1 MKRFSSTTLKTA
13 FVKSIPIFCS
23 YVFVSMA
30 YGMMMASAGF
40 PWYDS
45 LLVSLTV
52 YTGAFQFV
60 LITFLSSGASLITIA
75 LTALLMNSRQS
86 FYSITFLKEFKQM
99 GRRKLYM
106 IHTMTDETYAVNC
119 TLDLPKKEKEDTMFL
134 VALFSRC
141 YWIVGSVLGGILG
154 QIVPFD
160 LTGLDFCMTALFLI
174 IFIDQWEKQR
184 STRCRCLRS
193 DHLRTPCTPVSCISG
208 SRKMPASLERLGQAL
223 PSAIMAVLIIYCMKD
238 IPTGGISAAVPK
250 LLAAAVVF
258 ITYKWKHQTLVSI
271 LLGTISYMML
281 LRLF

>member
-1 MKRFSSTTLKTA
+1 MTKRFSSTTLKTA

-86 FYSITFLKEFKQM
+86 FYSLTFLKEFKQM

-154 QIVPFD
+154 QIIPFD
-160 LTGLDFCMTALFLI
+160 LTGIDFCMTALFLI
-174 IFIDQWEKQR
+174 IFIDQWEKAEKHTPALTGLGIGVICLLIFGENRFMLPALLIVSALLLLFQR
-184 STRCRCLRS
+184 KET
-193 DHLRTPCTPVSCISG
+193 
-208 SRKMPASLERLGQAL
+208 
-223 PSAIMAVLIIYCMKD
+223 
-238 IPTGGISAAVPK
+238 
-250 LLAAAVVF
+250 LA
-258 ITYKWKHQTLVSI
+258 
-271 LLGTISYMML
+271 
-281 LRLF
+281 

>member
-1 MKRFSSTTLKTA
+1 MKHYSSTTLKTA

-86 FYSITFLKEFKQM
+86 FYSLTFLKEFKQM

-141 YWIVGSVLGGILG
+141 YWMIGSVIGGILG
-154 QIVPFD
+154 QIIPFD
-160 LTGLDFCMTALFLI
+160 LTGIDFCMTALFLI
-174 IFIDQWEKQR
+174 IFIDQWEKAKKHSPALTGLGIGILCLLIFGENRFMLPALLIVSALLLLFQR
-184 STRCRCLRS
+184 KET
-193 DHLRTPCTPVSCISG
+193 
-208 SRKMPASLERLGQAL
+208 
-223 PSAIMAVLIIYCMKD
+223 
-238 IPTGGISAAVPK
+238 
-250 LLAAAVVF
+250 LA
-258 ITYKWKHQTLVSI
+258 
-271 LLGTISYMML
+271 
-281 LRLF
+281 

>member
-1 MKRFSSTTLKTA
+1 MKRFSATTLKTA

-154 QIVPFD
+154 QIIPFD

-174 IFIDQWEKQR
+174 IFIDQWEKAEKHTPALTGLGIGVICLLIFGENRFMLPALLIVSALLLLFQR
-184 STRCRCLRS
+184 
-193 DHLRTPCTPVSCISG
+193 
-208 SRKMPASLERLGQAL
+208 KEN
-223 PSAIMAVLIIYCMKD
+223 
-238 IPTGGISAAVPK
+238 
-250 LLAAAVVF
+250 LA
-258 ITYKWKHQTLVSI
+258 
-271 LLGTISYMML
+271 
-281 LRLF
+281 

>member
-141 YWIVGSVLGGILG
+141 YWMVGSVLGGILG
-154 QIVPFD
+154 QIIPFD
-160 LTGLDFCMTALFLI
+160 LTGIDFCMTALFLI
-174 IFIDQWEKQR
+174 IFIDQWEKAEKHTPALTGLGIGVICLLIFGENRFMLPALLIVSALLLLFQR
-184 STRCRCLRS
+184 
-193 DHLRTPCTPVSCISG
+193 
-208 SRKMPASLERLGQAL
+208 KEN
-223 PSAIMAVLIIYCMKD
+223 
-238 IPTGGISAAVPK
+238 
-250 LLAAAVVF
+250 LA
-258 ITYKWKHQTLVSI
+258 
-271 LLGTISYMML
+271 
-281 LRLF
+281 

>member
-30 YGMMMASAGF
+30 YGMMMASADF

-154 QIVPFD
+154 QIIPFD

-174 IFIDQWEKQR
+174 IFIDQWEKAEKHTPALTGLGIGVICLLIFGENRFMLPALLIVSALLLLFQR
-184 STRCRCLRS
+184 
-193 DHLRTPCTPVSCISG
+193 
-208 SRKMPASLERLGQAL
+208 KEN
-223 PSAIMAVLIIYCMKD
+223 
-238 IPTGGISAAVPK
+238 
-250 LLAAAVVF
+250 LA
-258 ITYKWKHQTLVSI
+258 
-271 LLGTISYMML
+271 
-281 LRLF
+281 

>member
-1 MKRFSSTTLKTA
+1 MTKRFSSTTLKTA

-86 FYSITFLKEFKQM
+86 FYSLTFLKEFKQM

-119 TLDLPKKEKEDTMFL
+119 TLDLPKKGKEDTMFL

-141 YWIVGSVLGGILG
+141 YWMIGSVIGGILG
-154 QIVPFD
+154 QIIPFD
-160 LTGLDFCMTALFLI
+160 LTGIDFCMTALFLI
-174 IFIDQWEKQR
+174 IFIDQWEKAKKHTPALTGLGIGIICLLIFGENRFMLPALLIVSALLLLFQR
-184 STRCRCLRS
+184 KET
-193 DHLRTPCTPVSCISG
+193 
-208 SRKMPASLERLGQAL
+208 
-223 PSAIMAVLIIYCMKD
+223 
-238 IPTGGISAAVPK
+238 
-250 LLAAAVVF
+250 LA
-258 ITYKWKHQTLVSI
+258 
-271 LLGTISYMML
+271 
-281 LRLF
+281 

>member
-154 QIVPFD
+154 QIIPFD

-174 IFIDQWEKQR
+174 IFIDQWEKAEKH
-184 STRCRCLRS
+184 TPALTGLGIGVICL
-193 DHLRTPCTPVSCISG
+193 
-208 SRKMPASLERLGQAL
+208 
-223 PSAIMAVLIIYCMKD
+223 LIFGENRFM
-238 IPTGGISAAVPK
+238 
-250 LLAAAVVF
+250 LLALL
-258 ITYKWKHQTLVSI
+258 IVSA
-271 LLGTISYMML
+271 LLL
-281 LRLF
+281 LFQRKENLA

>member
-134 VALFSRC
+134 VALFSRY

-154 QIVPFD
+154 QIIPFD

-174 IFIDQWEKQR
+174 IFIDQWEKAEKHTLALTGLGIGVICLLIFGENRFMLPALLIVSALLLLFQR
-184 STRCRCLRS
+184 
-193 DHLRTPCTPVSCISG
+193 
-208 SRKMPASLERLGQAL
+208 KEN
-223 PSAIMAVLIIYCMKD
+223 
-238 IPTGGISAAVPK
+238 
-250 LLAAAVVF
+250 LA
-258 ITYKWKHQTLVSI
+258 
-271 LLGTISYMML
+271 
-281 LRLF
+281 

>member
-30 YGMMMASAGF
+30 YGMMMAFAGF

-154 QIVPFD
+154 QIIPFD

-174 IFIDQWEKQR
+174 IFIDQWEKAEKHTLALTGLGIGVICLLIFGENRFMLPALLIVSALLLLFQR
-184 STRCRCLRS
+184 
-193 DHLRTPCTPVSCISG
+193 
-208 SRKMPASLERLGQAL
+208 KEN
-223 PSAIMAVLIIYCMKD
+223 
-238 IPTGGISAAVPK
+238 
-250 LLAAAVVF
+250 LA
-258 ITYKWKHQTLVSI
+258 
-271 LLGTISYMML
+271 
-281 LRLF
+281 

>member
-1 MKRFSSTTLKTA
+1 MKRFSSTTLKNA

-30 YGMMMASAGF
+30 YGMTMASAGF

-86 FYSITFLKEFKQM
+86 FYSLTFLKEFKQM

-154 QIVPFD
+154 QIIPFD
-160 LTGLDFCMTALFLI
+160 LTGIDFCMTALFLI
-174 IFIDQWEKQR
+174 IFIDQWEKAEKHTLALTGLGIGVICLLIFGENRFMLPALLIVSALLLLFQR
-184 STRCRCLRS
+184 
-193 DHLRTPCTPVSCISG
+193 
-208 SRKMPASLERLGQAL
+208 KEN
-223 PSAIMAVLIIYCMKD
+223 
-238 IPTGGISAAVPK
+238 
-250 LLAAAVVF
+250 LA
-258 ITYKWKHQTLVSI
+258 
-271 LLGTISYMML
+271 
-281 LRLF
+281 

>member
-1 MKRFSSTTLKTA
+1 MTKRFSSTTLKTA

-86 FYSITFLKEFKQM
+86 FYSLTFLKEFKQM

-141 YWIVGSVLGGILG
+141 YWMVGSVLGGILG
-154 QIVPFD
+154 QIIPFD
-160 LTGLDFCMTALFLI
+160 LTGIDFCMTALFLI
-174 IFIDQWEKQR
+174 IFIDQWEKAKKHSPALTGLGIGILCLLIFGENRFMLPALLIVSALLLLFQR
-184 STRCRCLRS
+184 KET
-193 DHLRTPCTPVSCISG
+193 
-208 SRKMPASLERLGQAL
+208 
-223 PSAIMAVLIIYCMKD
+223 
-238 IPTGGISAAVPK
+238 
-250 LLAAAVVF
+250 LA
-258 ITYKWKHQTLVSI
+258 
-271 LLGTISYMML
+271 
-281 LRLF
+281 

>member
-86 FYSITFLKEFKQM
+86 FCSITFLKEFKQM

-154 QIVPFD
+154 QIIPFD

-174 IFIDQWEKQR
+174 IFIDQWEKAEK
-184 STRCRCLRS
+184 
-193 DHLRTPCTPVSCISG
+193 HTP
-208 SRKMPASLERLGQAL
+208 AL
-223 PSAIMAVLIIYCMKD
+223 
-238 IPTGGISAAVPK
+238 TG
-250 LLAAAVVF
+250 
-258 ITYKWKHQTLVSI
+258 
-271 LLGTISYMML
+271 LGTGVICLLIFGENRFML
-281 LRLF
+281 PALLIVSALLLLFQRKENLA

>member
-1 MKRFSSTTLKTA
+1 MTKRFSSTTLKTA
-13 FVKSIPIFCS
+13 FIKSIPIFCS

-60 LITFLSSGASLITIA
+60 LITFLSSGASLITLA

-86 FYSITFLKEFKQM
+86 FYSLTFLKEFKQM

-106 IHTMTDETYAVNC
+106 IHTMTDETYAVNS

-141 YWIVGSVLGGILG
+141 YWMIGSVLGGFLG
-154 QIVPFD
+154 QIIPFD
-160 LTGLDFCMTALFLI
+160 LTGIDFCMTALFLI
-174 IFIDQWEKQR
+174 IFIDQWEKAEKHTPALTGLGIGILCLLIFGENRFMLPALLMVSVLLLLFQR
-184 STRCRCLRS
+184 
-193 DHLRTPCTPVSCISG
+193 
-208 SRKMPASLERLGQAL
+208 KEN
-223 PSAIMAVLIIYCMKD
+223 
-238 IPTGGISAAVPK
+238 
-250 LLAAAVVF
+250 LA
-258 ITYKWKHQTLVSI
+258 
-271 LLGTISYMML
+271 
-281 LRLF
+281 

>member
-1 MKRFSSTTLKTA
+1 MKHYSSTTLKTA

-86 FYSITFLKEFKQM
+86 FYSLTFLKEFKQM

-141 YWIVGSVLGGILG
+141 YWMIGSVIGGILG
-154 QIVPFD
+154 QIIPFD
-160 LTGLDFCMTALFLI
+160 LTGIDFCMTALFLI
-174 IFIDQWEKQR
+174 IFIDQWEIAKKHTPALTGLGIGILCLLIFGENRFMLPALLIVSALLLLFQR
-184 STRCRCLRS
+184 KET
-193 DHLRTPCTPVSCISG
+193 
-208 SRKMPASLERLGQAL
+208 
-223 PSAIMAVLIIYCMKD
+223 
-238 IPTGGISAAVPK
+238 
-250 LLAAAVVF
+250 LA
-258 ITYKWKHQTLVSI
+258 
-271 LLGTISYMML
+271 
-281 LRLF
+281 

>member
-1 MKRFSSTTLKTA
+1 MTKRFSSTTLKTA
-13 FVKSIPIFCS
+13 FIKSIPIFCS

-75 LTALLMNSRQS
+75 LTALLMNNRQS
-86 FYSITFLKEFKQM
+86 FYSLTFLKEFKQM

-141 YWIVGSVLGGILG
+141 YWMVGSVLGGILG
-154 QIVPFD
+154 QIIPFD
-160 LTGLDFCMTALFLI
+160 LTGIDFCMTALFLI
-174 IFIDQWEKQR
+174 IFIDQWEKAEKHTPALTGLGIGVICLLIFGENRFMLPALLIVSALLLLFQR
-184 STRCRCLRS
+184 KET
-193 DHLRTPCTPVSCISG
+193 
-208 SRKMPASLERLGQAL
+208 
-223 PSAIMAVLIIYCMKD
+223 
-238 IPTGGISAAVPK
+238 
-250 LLAAAVVF
+250 LA
-258 ITYKWKHQTLVSI
+258 
-271 LLGTISYMML
+271 
-281 LRLF
+281 

>member
-1 MKRFSSTTLKTA
+1 MKHYSSTTLKTA

-86 FYSITFLKEFKQM
+86 FYSLTFLKEFKQM

-141 YWIVGSVLGGILG
+141 YWMIGSVLGGILG
-154 QIVPFD
+154 QIIPFD
-160 LTGLDFCMTALFLI
+160 LTGIDFCMTALFLI
-174 IFIDQWEKQR
+174 IFIDQWEKAEKHTPALTGLGIGILCLLIFGENRFMLPALLMVSALLLLFQR
-184 STRCRCLRS
+184 
-193 DHLRTPCTPVSCISG
+193 
-208 SRKMPASLERLGQAL
+208 KE
-223 PSAIMAVLIIYCMKD
+223 
-238 IPTGGISAAVPK
+238 K
-250 LLAAAVVF
+250 LA
-258 ITYKWKHQTLVSI
+258 
-271 LLGTISYMML
+271 
-281 LRLF
+281 

>member
-1 MKRFSSTTLKTA
+1 MKHYSSTTLKTA

-86 FYSITFLKEFKQM
+86 FYSLTFLKEFKQM

-141 YWIVGSVLGGILG
+141 YWMVGSVLGGILG
-154 QIVPFD
+154 QIIPFD
-160 LTGLDFCMTALFLI
+160 LTGIDFCMTALFLI
-174 IFIDQWEKQR
+174 IFIDQWEKAEKHTPALTGLGIGVICLLLFGENRFMLPALLIVSALLLLFQR
-184 STRCRCLRS
+184 KET
-193 DHLRTPCTPVSCISG
+193 
-208 SRKMPASLERLGQAL
+208 
-223 PSAIMAVLIIYCMKD
+223 
-238 IPTGGISAAVPK
+238 
-250 LLAAAVVF
+250 LA
-258 ITYKWKHQTLVSI
+258 
-271 LLGTISYMML
+271 
-281 LRLF
+281 

>member
-1 MKRFSSTTLKTA
+1 MKVIRFFWRKMVFLLTHYDIDSMINLIFKNLFLREDILSMKRFSSTTLKTA

-174 IFIDQWEKQR
+174 IFIDQWEKAEKH
-184 STRCRCLRS
+184 TL
-193 DHLRTPCTPVSCISG
+193 
-208 SRKMPASLERLGQAL
+208 SLSPL
-223 PSAIMAVLIIYCMKD
+223 
-238 IPTGGISAAVPK
+238 
-250 LLAAAVVF
+250 
-258 ITYKWKHQTLVSI
+258 
-271 LLGTISYMML
+271 
-281 LRLF
+281 

>member
-1 MKRFSSTTLKTA
+1 MTKRFSSTTLKTA

-86 FYSITFLKEFKQM
+86 FYSLTFLKEFKQM

-141 YWIVGSVLGGILG
+141 YWMIGSVLGGILG
-154 QIVPFD
+154 QIIPFD
-160 LTGLDFCMTALFLI
+160 LTGIDFCMTALFLI
-174 IFIDQWEKQR
+174 IFIDQWEKAEKHTPALTGLGIGILCLLIFGENRFMLPALLMVSALLLLFQR
-184 STRCRCLRS
+184 
-193 DHLRTPCTPVSCISG
+193 
-208 SRKMPASLERLGQAL
+208 KE
-223 PSAIMAVLIIYCMKD
+223 
-238 IPTGGISAAVPK
+238 K
-250 LLAAAVVF
+250 LA
-258 ITYKWKHQTLVSI
+258 
-271 LLGTISYMML
+271 
-281 LRLF
+281 

>member
-119 TLDLPKKEKEDTMFL
+119 TLDLPKKEKEDTMFF

-154 QIVPFD
+154 QIIPFD

-174 IFIDQWEKQR
+174 IFIDQWEKAEKH
-184 STRCRCLRS
+184 TL
-193 DHLRTPCTPVSCISG
+193 
-208 SRKMPASLERLGQAL
+208 AL
-223 PSAIMAVLIIYCMKD
+223 SPL
-238 IPTGGISAAVPK
+238 
-250 LLAAAVVF
+250 
-258 ITYKWKHQTLVSI
+258 
-271 LLGTISYMML
+271 
-281 LRLF
+281 